1 MNKKKLMMVPVVAV
15 VVAML
20 GVSVLAAAPSSP
32 SKYVKVEDADKNTVA
47 ATVTESSETVDLTKI
62 DGLAD
67 KVKAINSEAKLEDAT
82 RVVGYDVSATS
93 PNKPFTVTVYT
104 SIGANEIGILV
115 HKLAN
120 GSVEVLDVEKGAVES
135 LSGTVDGFSPFLVY
149 KIAVTS
155 SAQTGEYVTPYI
167 VMISVALVAC
177 GAVFAVRA
185 KKATK

>member
-15 VVAML
+15 VVAMF
-20 GVSVLAAAPSSP
+20 GVSVLAASP
-32 SKYVKVEDADKNTVA
+32 SKNVIVKDADNNTVS
-47 ATVTESSETVDLTKI
+47 ATVSESSASVDLTSI

-82 RVVGYDVSATS
+82 LVVGYDVSTNETNS
-93 PNKPFTVTVYT
+93 PFTVTVLT
-104 SIGANEIGILV
+104 TIGENEIGILV
-115 HKLAN
+115 HKLSD
-120 GSVEVLDVEKGAVES
+120 GSTEVLDVEKGAVGS
-135 LSGTVDGFSPFLVY
+135 LSGTVNEFSPFLVY
-149 KIAVTS
+149 KIAVQS
-155 SAQTGEYVTPYI
+155 SSQTGEYATPYI